1 MLVKKGRHS
10 EISMNY
16 KLKILAKKVNLLN
29 LRSLVS
35 LKRPQIKFYFTY
47 IYLGNRSAVH
57 GKFRSICIKNEKY
70 DFSLLV

>member
-29 LRSLVS
+29 LRSYGL
-35 LKRPQIKFYFTY
+35 T
-47 IYLGNRSAVH
+47 
-57 GKFRSICIKNEKY
+57 EKAAN
-70 DFSLLV
+70 

>member
-16 KLKILAKKVNLLN
+16 KLKILAKKVKLLN

-35 LKRPQIKFYFTY
+35 LKRPQIKFYFSY
-47 IYLGNRSAVH
+47 IYL
-57 GKFRSICIKNEKY
+57 
-70 DFSLLV
+70 

>member
-35 LKRPQIKFYFTY
+35 LKRPQIKFYFSY
-47 IYLGNRSAVH
+47 IYL
-57 GKFRSICIKNEKY
+57 
-70 DFSLLV
+70 

>member
-1 MLVKKGRHS
+1 MGKVGSLMLVKKGRHS

-35 LKRPQIKFYFTY
+35 LKRPQIKFFYIFICETDPQFTEN
-47 IYLGNRSAVH
+47 LEAFV
-57 GKFRSICIKNEKY
+57 
-70 DFSLLV
+70 

>member
-16 KLKILAKKVNLLN
+16 KLKILAKIVNLLN

-35 LKRPQIKFYFTY
+35 LKRPQFHEV
-47 IYLGNRSAVH
+47 SATAH
-57 GKFRSICIKNEKY
+57 W
-70 DFSLLV
+70 

>member
-10 EISMNY
+10 PIAMNY

-35 LKRPQIKFYFTY
+35 LKGRKLSFTFHIFICETDPQFTEN
-47 IYLGNRSAVH
+47 LEA
-57 GKFRSICIKNEKY
+57 F
-70 DFSLLV
+70 L